1 MDGGVGMKKQNPI
14 YVKTEIETTMD
25 ELWKYTQDPK
35 IHTEWDARFTEI
47 SYLEKN
53 QDEPQR
59 FLYKTKIGFGLEIAG
74 EGESIGE
81 LQKEG
86 GERISSLKF
95 WTDSKLSLISVGRG
109 YWKYTPNENKVRF
122 ETQYDYETR
131 FGGIGRF
138 IDSYIFRPLLGWAT
152 AWSFDALKLWLEKG
166 FHPRLLLKRAITYYL
181 ICFLLSFVWIYQGL
195 IPKILYTHPEEV
207 QMLSKLIV
215 SENYAA
221 VIIKMVGFLE
231 IVFGV
236 IWLLPFRK
244 QKLFFLHTFIIL
256 ILTAAAGFTNIASFM
271 QPFNPITLNII
282 LIGLSIIGYL
292 NSNNLPQAKNCK
304 RSRKE

>member
-1 MDGGVGMKKQNPI
+1 MKEQNPI
-14 YVKTEIETTMD
+14 YVQIEIKTTMD
-25 ELWKYTQDPK
+25 DLWEYTQDPK
-35 IHTEWDARFTEI
+35 IHSEWDVRFTEI

-53 QDEPQR
+53 EGEPQR

-74 EGESIGE
+74 EGESVGE
-81 LQKEG
+81 LRKEG

-95 WTDSKLSLISVGRG
+95 WTDSKLSLISIGRG
-109 YWKYTPNENKVRF
+109 YWKYTPNEKKVCF

-131 FGGIGRF
+131 FGIIGRF
-138 IDSYIFRPLLGWAT
+138 IDLYMFRPLLGWAT

-166 FHPRLLLKRAITYYL
+166 FHPRLLLKKAVTYYL

-207 QMLSKLIV
+207 QMLSDVIG
-215 SENYAA
+215 SEYYTPL
-221 VIIKMVGFLE
+221 IIKIIGFLE

-236 IWLLPFRK
+236 TWLLPFQK
-244 QKLFFLHTFIIL
+244 QKLFFLHIFILL
-256 ILTAAAGFTNIASFM
+256 ILTVIAAIANITSFM

-282 LIGLSIIGYL
+282 LIGFSIIGYM
-292 NSNNLPQAKNCK
+292 NSDNLPQAKNCK